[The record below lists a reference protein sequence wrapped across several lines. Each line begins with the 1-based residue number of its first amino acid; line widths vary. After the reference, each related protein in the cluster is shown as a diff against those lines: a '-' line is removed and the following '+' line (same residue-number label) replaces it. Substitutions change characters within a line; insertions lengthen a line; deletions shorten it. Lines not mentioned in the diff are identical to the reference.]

1 MAKSQRNKIQ
11 IGEMYKKVEGIGSS
25 NNTYALVTGS
35 HDNQYGTV
43 VEYNVYSDSKLYANV
58 GIAENIRMRE
68 EEFLTYYVKV

>member
-1 MAKSQRNKIQ
+1 MANTQHSKTQ

-35 HDNQYGTV
+35 YTNEHGPVVQYSI
-43 VEYNVYSDSKLYANV
+43 YSDSKLYSNV
-58 GIAENIRMRE
+58 GMVDNIKMRE

>member
-1 MAKSQRNKIQ
+1 MENESPKIEV
-11 IGEMYKKVEGIGSS
+11 GDLYKKVEGIGSS

-58 GIAENIRMRE
+58 GVAENIRMRE
-68 EEFLTYYVKV
+68 EEFLTFYVKV

>member
-1 MAKSQRNKIQ
+1 MANTQHSKIQ

-35 HDNQYGTV
+35 YTNEHGPVVQYSI
-43 VEYNVYSDSKLYANV
+43 YSDSKLYSNV
-58 GIAENIRMRE
+58 DNIKMRE

>member
-35 HDNQYGTV
+35 YNNEHGPVVQY
-43 VEYNVYSDSKLYANV
+43 NIYSDSKLYSNV
-58 GIAENIRMRE
+58 GIVDNIKMRE
-68 EEFLTYYVKV
+68 